1 MTLFIG
7 IIATSV
13 SLALCTCAL
22 FILLVQYAYAIAHA
36 IFKHYFFLLL
46 FGPPTAPLAS
56 YLGLL

>member
-1 MTLFIG
+1 MYLRIVYF
-7 IIATSV
+7 A
-13 SLALCTCAL
+13 CA
-22 FILLVQYAYAIAHA
+22 IAYAIAHA